1 MEGRKMDGRRWT
13 EEDGR
18 KKMERSLNMG
28 GKSDERNTV
37 NDRVDAHSLLK
48 ALQLIDVQVKLRF

>member
-1 MEGRKMDGRRWT
+1 MDGRRWT
-13 EEDGR
+13 EEDGA
-18 KKMERSLNMG
+18 KPEYG